1 MDVVLPAPL
10 TPAIITTSG
19 LAPLRLKERSSGR
32 RWSASSWRSAALTLA
47 GPRCVP
53 FHARAQ
59 RGEQRLGGLQSGIG
73 HNERRFQFL
82 EQVLVDLHADEQ
94 AADALAGARQA
105 LLEPA
110 QPGCLF
116 GASCA
121 GGAASATG
129 AETGGGATGAT
140 ACSTAGATIGTATGA
155 TAGATTGA
163 IAGAWTAACAA
174 MGGSMAASGALRA
187 SDTGAGAGVAGTGAA
202 AAGSDGA
209 GVTTGA
215 AAGVWAAGG
224 QARMAPRE
232 PTTRAYRRRDRLCD
246 GAMLRKRV
254 LEWRARRPSGPAR
267 RGSRRL
273 SGVHGRRRRGLDR
286 RGGRRVF
293 LEEAAEHG

>member
-47 GPRCVP
+47 GSSMRS
-53 FHARAQ
+53 FSRARAAVSSVSVASNPASAIMSADSSSSN
-59 RGEQRLGGLQSGIG
+59 RFSSTFTPTNRPPMLWPVRDRPCLSRLSQ
-73 HNERRFQFL
+73 
-82 EQVLVDLHADEQ
+82 
-94 AADALAGARQA
+94 DAF
-105 LLEPA
+105 
-110 QPGCLF
+110 F

-163 IAGAWTAACAA
+163 IAGAWTAGACAA

-209 GVTTGA
+209 GVTTSGS
-215 AAGVWAAGG
+215 GRVGG
-224 QARMAPRE
+224 RRMRQARMAPRE
-232 PTTRAYRRRDRLCD
+232 PTTRALPATRPAVRRRY
-246 GAMLRKRV
+246 AAWKRV

-267 RGSRRL
+267 RDRGRPRPPAAARAGPARR
-273 SGVHGRRRRGLDR
+273 
-286 RGGRRVF
+286 
-293 LEEAAEHG
+293 AEGFS